1 LPTVVELAVE
11 LVAEG
16 LGEQGEARTR
26 FTVHV
31 VRDG

>member
-1 LPTVVELAVE
+1 